1 VFNIDNPFT
10 MVVFIVAI
18 VFGASVWRTHMVT
31 RARRGRSSE
40 DVALIASLTE
50 QVERLTDRVAVLE
63 RLATDDDRSLARE
76 IEGLRRPATKDVTR

>member
-76 IEGLRRPATKDVTR
+76 IEGLRRNPTKDVTR